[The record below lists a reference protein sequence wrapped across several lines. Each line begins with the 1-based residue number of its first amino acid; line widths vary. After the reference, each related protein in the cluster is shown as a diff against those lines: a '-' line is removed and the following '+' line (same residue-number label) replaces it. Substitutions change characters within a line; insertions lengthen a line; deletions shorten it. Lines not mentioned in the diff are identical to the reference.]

1 MRYVF
6 EDYALDTER
15 RELRRGPDLVSVT
28 PQVFD
33 LLCYLIRNRE
43 RVVSKDD
50 LVAAI
55 WRGRAVSDSA
65 LTTRINVARNA
76 IGDRGTL
83 QRLIKTL
90 PRKGF
95 RFVGGVSEQQ
105 QPSSASA
112 ANIGAPSTTLVL
124 ALPNKPSIAVLPLVN
139 RGGDPRHDI
148 FANGMTEDIITEL
161 SRFSELFVIA
171 PNSTFHYSGKS
182 PPLGQVGSELGVQY
196 VVEGS
201 IWRTRDSVRIT
212 VQLTEA
218 ATGINRWAE
227 RYDRKIEDIFAV
239 QDEVACT
246 IAGILSTHLNKAEA
260 ERTLLRPPRTWQA
273 YDYYI
278 RGSVALGRFWS
289 SLKESDLAEAR
300 HNLDQSLAIDPKY
313 ARALAVL
320 SRSYTTAFLNPVNA
334 EFLNPSALNRADD
347 LARQALEFAPDLPE
361 ALAILS
367 NALSWKA
374 EHDAAIAAF
383 ERALQLN
390 PNFTNSRF
398 PSVFVMAGEFE
409 RAIDAFAAQMR
420 LDPFYSPLTPHWLG
434 LAHYMLGQYSEALPL
449 LAEGVS
455 RAPNFLHGHIWLAAT
470 YSQLGMFSDARRE
483 TERALL
489 VYPGYTIGYAGKR
502 IGAVWR
508 RSKDASH
515 YFDGLRK
522 AGLPEE

>member
-28 PQVFD
+28 PQAFD
-33 LLCYLIRNRE
+33 LLCYLIRNRQ

-50 LVAAI
+50 LTAAI
-55 WRGRAVSDSA
+55 WSGRIVSDSA

-76 IGDRGTL
+76 VGDRGEL

-95 RFVGGVSEQQ
+95 RFVGEVSEERL
-105 QPSSASA
+105 SNSALA
-112 ANIGAPSTTLVL
+112 ADIDVPSTNSVL
-124 ALPNKPSIAVLPLVN
+124 ALPSKPSVAVLPLIN
-139 RGGDPRHDI
+139 RSGDPQQDI
-148 FANGMTEDIITEL
+148 FADGMTEDIITEL

-171 PNSTFHYSGKS
+171 SNSAFHYSGKS
-182 PPLGQVGSELGVQY
+182 LPPGQVGRELGVQY

-201 IWRTRDSVRIT
+201 IWRTQGNVRIT

-218 ATGINRWAE
+218 ATGISRWAE

-246 IAGILSTHLNKAEA
+246 IAGILSTHLSKAEA
-260 ERTLLRPPRTWQA
+260 ERTLLKPPRTWQA
-273 YDYYI
+273 YDYYVK
-278 RGSVALGRFWS
+278 GSVALGRFWS
-289 SLKESDLAEAR
+289 SLKEDDLAEAR
-300 HNLDQSLAIDPKY
+300 RNLDQSLTIDPQY

-320 SRSYTTAFLNPVNA
+320 SRSHTTAYLNPVNA
-334 EFLNPSALNRADD
+334 EFLNPSALDRADR

-398 PSVFVMAGEFE
+398 PSVFVMAGEFN
-409 RAIDAFAAQMR
+409 RAID
-420 LDPFYSPLTPHWLG
+420 
-434 LAHYMLGQYSEALPL
+434 
-449 LAEGVS
+449 
-455 RAPNFLHGHIWLAAT
+455 
-470 YSQLGMFSDARRE
+470 
-483 TERALL
+483 
-489 VYPGYTIGYAGKR
+489 
-502 IGAVWR
+502 
-508 RSKDASH
+508 
-515 YFDGLRK
+515 
-522 AGLPEE
+522 